1 MGMITPEPCR
11 FFDPNRLDGVL
22 APPVVTLN
30 RIAEAGTEM
39 WQLVHTIGY
48 EDRHLGK
55 IVMPFDK
62 PGFST
67 DLTSVPQLMTWLI
80 PRTGKHLPAALIHD
94 SLTPPF
100 RIVDDGQGG
109 TKKRFDCICDK
120 AEQITQRDADRV
132 FRDGMADLGT
142 PQIQRWLIWAAVSIP
157 TGGKMAGKAW
167 AVLLYLGLLLT
178 AYLGVLATLD
188 VFGIS
193 ECVPWMRGSSAL
205 SDVLWGIG
213 GAAVL
218 PVALALPWLR
228 PKLYRAGLIC
238 GWGIAF
244 LLHATV
250 VLLGATVAYQ
260 AAERLFGNTA
270 MPPLLSEKVRRVL
283 RRSWWAI
290 LAALAALTALLWAL
304 TVLLCRWS

>member
-1 MGMITPEPCR
+1 MFTPEPWR
-11 FFDPNRLDGVL
+11 FFDPNRTDDML

-30 RIAEAGTEM
+30 RVAQNDTES

-48 EDRHLGK
+48 DDRHLGK

-62 PGFST
+62 PSFST
-67 DLTSVPQLMTWLI
+67 DLTSVPQLMTWLV
-80 PRTGKHLPAALIHD
+80 PKTGKHLPAALIHD

-100 RIVDDGQGG
+100 RMVDDGAGG
-109 TKKRFDCICDK
+109 QKKVFDCICENADR
-120 AEQITQRDADRV
+120 ITQRDADRV

-157 TGGKMAGKAW
+157 TGGKMVGKLWAG
-167 AVLLYLGLLLT
+167 LLYLGPLLT
-178 AYLGVLATLD
+178 AYLGVMATLD
-188 VFGIS
+188 VLGIS

-205 SDVLWGIG
+205 SDVLWGG
-213 GAAVL
+213 AGAAVL

-238 GWGIAF
+238 CWGIAF

-250 VLLGATVAYQ
+250 VLLGATAVYQ
-260 AAERLFGNTA
+260 LAERWFGNTA
-270 MPPLLSEKVRRVL
+270 MPPLLSPKVRGAL
-283 RRSWWAI
+283 RRWWWAI
-290 LAALAALTALLWAL
+290 VLGVAAVGVALWGL
-304 TVLLCRWS
+304 TVVMCRWS